1 MFSVLFRSLSGSNL
15 NDKWSH
21 KYDQIF
27 PGKSLTL
34 GKTCAFV
41 LAARKFTCEK
51 IRILD
56 GGGICTSLQITET
69 VPVVAGNIEVP
80 AGASAYFGSTGKWT
94 VEAAVSGS
102 GTIVMPGPLSNTSA
116 RTGGIQFNDLSGF
129 SGKILV
135 REFDASETGN
145 GHWPKYDAN
154 YQTLYV
160 GTPSGIGGNCEEYD
174 FFGTTLQRYSR
185 LRTVSSVT
193 ILATCQRGLCVKG
206 TQGGIIYVDNTG
218 GTAHVLDIGVP
229 LTLDGSMLKEGSG
242 CLKLRGELRF
252 GDNASDLPTDGKNII
267 EVREGTIAA
276 ASAGCL
282 DGAALSFANGTSLA
296 INVSTNDSEFLA
308 FGLRNTKCDSPFILD
323 EGMEKL
329 PLSFDVSEF
338 PEEEFRK
345 IKSLRIG
352 LLTVRNS
359 AVAAVR
365 AMLPDN
371 LAPYRCSKG
380 TVVEIPRAD
389 IESVTFA
396 LDLSFRGMMIVV
408 R

>member
-1 MFSVLFRSLSGSNL
+1 MLHSLSGNDYDDISSNSY
-15 NDKWSH
+15 NRE
-21 KYDQIF
+21 F
-27 PGKSLTL
+27 PGESLTL
-34 GKTCAFV
+34 GKACAFI
-41 LAARKFTCEK
+41 LASRKFTCKK

-56 GGGICTSLQITET
+56 GGGICTSLWITEKT
-69 VPVVAGNIEVP
+69 PVVAGNIEVHS
-80 AGASAYFGSTGKWT
+80 GASAYFGTTGKWV
-94 VEAAVSGS
+94 VEASVSGG
-102 GTIVMPGPLSNTSA
+102 GTIIMSGPLSNTSA

-135 REFDASETGN
+135 REFDPSETGN

-174 FFGTTLQRYSR
+174 FLGTTLQRYSR

-193 ILATCQRGLCVKG
+193 IPATCQRGLCVKG

-218 GTAHVLDIGVP
+218 GTPHVLDIGVP
-229 LTLDGSMLKEGSG
+229 LTLDGSMLKEGPG

-282 DGAALSFANGTSLA
+282 DGAALSFINGTSLA

-345 IKSLRIG
+345 IKSLRVG